1 MRPALALMLNID
13 PIPHLLNLVALLP
26 HHVEQHDQVS

>member
-13 PIPHLLNLVALLP
+13 PIPHLLNLFALPP
-26 HHVEQHDQVS
+26 HHVEQHDQAA